1 MFLDVRKSLY
11 ILRNLTLARKI
22 SQNVHHR
29 TIRRIVAFSV
39 ESFLSQPRRDRPF
52 DKSTGQRLG
61 ASQTNETN
69 FVTEPNSFNGS
80 PSLLCRLPFRYPST
94 PFSFPPLHQKQSARR
109 NDRKSKAA

>member
-39 ESFLSQPRRDRPF
+39 ESFLSQPRRNHSISLR
-52 DKSTGQRLG
+52 DKGWGRVKPT
-61 ASQTNETN
+61 
-69 FVTEPNSFNGS
+69 
-80 PSLLCRLPFRYPST
+80 
-94 PFSFPPLHQKQSARR
+94 KQIL
-109 NDRKSKAA
+109 